1 MQSIW
6 SESWKSSEFITTKI
20 AFTSRSVAA
29 LQENDLA
36 NRYPP
41 MPSLTTMLGG
51 TIAAVCFRCQVEI
64 VRLKWALDFVVTPTV
79 RQSGIGNVDPAR
91 LGKHIDIVTEGFQLP
106 RKLPSEAV
114 FDPQFLPPAAERQ
127 IKGL

>member
-41 MPSLTTMLGG
+41 MPSLTTTLGG
-51 TIAAVCFRCQVEI
+51 TIAAVCFRCQSQRNYEFAMDRGKSDRRIWLARAKFRLVE
-64 VRLKWALDFVVTPTV
+64 ALVKVIAKHRDTREATAFEKALFP
-79 RQSGIGNVDPAR
+79 QS
-91 LGKHIDIVTEGFQLP
+91 
-106 RKLPSEAV
+106 
-114 FDPQFLPPAAERQ
+114 
-127 IKGL
+127 

>member
-20 AFTSRSVAA
+20 AFTSRSMAA

-41 MPSLTTMLGG
+41 MPSLTTTLGG
-51 TIAAVCFRCQVEI
+51 TIAAVCFRCQSQRNYEFAMDTQGAD
-64 VRLKWALDFVVTPTV
+64 VRYGGSAPSRRCEATGRDWAKRATSAKRVMANRPTP
-79 RQSGIGNVDPAR
+79 
-91 LGKHIDIVTEGFQLP
+91 H
-106 RKLPSEAV
+106 
-114 FDPQFLPPAAERQ
+114 LPPGSVPADTPEM
-127 IKGL
+127 

>member
-41 MPSLTTMLGG
+41 MPSLTTTLGG
-51 TIAAVCFRCQVEI
+51 TIAAVCFRCQSQRNYEFAMDRLVRGTVE
-64 VRLKWALDFVVTPTV
+64 ASNTPTI
-79 RQSGIGNVDPAR
+79 RR
-91 LGKHIDIVTEGFQLP
+91 LTPSCRHQLS
-106 RKLPSEAV
+106 RIT
-114 FDPQFLPPAAERQ
+114 QGRN
-127 IKGL
+127 

>member
-41 MPSLTTMLGG
+41 MPSLTTTLGG
-51 TIAAVCFRCQVEI
+51 TIAAVCFRCQSQRNYEFAMDTYITLLQLSVEPTLNMHRNQI
-64 VRLKWALDFVVTPTV
+64 RRGATPCDFPEKENAVGPR
-79 RQSGIGNVDPAR
+79 RQA
-91 LGKHIDIVTEGFQLP
+91 
-106 RKLPSEAV
+106 
-114 FDPQFLPPAAERQ
+114 
-127 IKGL
+127 

>member
-41 MPSLTTMLGG
+41 MPCLTTTLGG
-51 TIAAVCFRCQVEI
+51 TIAAVCFRCQSQRNYEF
-64 VRLKWALDFVVTPTV
+64 AMATV
-79 RQSGIGNVDPAR
+79 PRSSTNSLSVISQMNSVARGGLPATH
-91 LGKHIDIVTEGFQLP
+91 K
-106 RKLPSEAV
+106 
-114 FDPQFLPPAAERQ
+114 
-127 IKGL
+127 

>member
-36 NRYPP
+36 HRYPP
-41 MPSLTTMLGG
+41 MLSLSTTLGG
-51 TIAAVCFRCQVEI
+51 TFAAVCFRCQSQRNYEF
-64 VRLKWALDFVVTPTV
+64 AMD
-79 RQSGIGNVDPAR
+79 RQSTHEAAYACSSLATDVEFQCP
-91 LGKHIDIVTEGFQLP
+91 VSEG
-106 RKLPSEAV
+106 E
-114 FDPQFLPPAAERQ
+114 
-127 IKGL
+127 I

>member
-41 MPSLTTMLGG
+41 MPSLTTTLGG
-51 TIAAVCFRCQVEI
+51 TIAAVCFRCQSQRNYEFAMDRRGSPQG
-64 VRLKWALDFVVTPTV
+64 RLEQDRYSPPRRWVSYWSQP
-79 RQSGIGNVDPAR
+79 
-91 LGKHIDIVTEGFQLP
+91 LP
-106 RKLPSEAV
+106 MVLRRHRV
-114 FDPQFLPPAAERQ
+114 
-127 IKGL
+127 

>member
-41 MPSLTTMLGG
+41 MPCLTTTLGG
-51 TIAAVCFRCQVEI
+51 TIAAVCFRCQSQRNYEFAMDRRRYDAAHVLDGAMDRSVLVE
-64 VRLKWALDFVVTPTV
+64 RPM
-79 RQSGIGNVDPAR
+79 SP
-91 LGKHIDIVTEGFQLP
+91 QL
-106 RKLPSEAV
+106 
-114 FDPQFLPPAAERQ
+114 
-127 IKGL
+127 I

>member
-41 MPSLTTMLGG
+41 MPSLTTTLGG
-51 TIAAVCFRCQVEI
+51 TIAAVCFRCQSQRNYEFAMDRERTACAAQSI
-64 VRLKWALDFVVTPTV
+64 G
-79 RQSGIGNVDPAR
+79 RQR
-91 LGKHIDIVTEGFQLP
+91 
-106 RKLPSEAV
+106 
-114 FDPQFLPPAAERQ
+114 RQ
-127 IKGL
+127 IERGVDQRARPRE